1 MMAATVGAATL
12 ELEQYLSTRGYRAIA
27 GTDEAGRG
35 CLAGPVVAAAVI
47 LPLEPL
53 RSRSDSFE
61 AGADSDPLHAV
72 ADSKTLSAERR
83 TALAEDIRRH
93 AVSWAVASCSPEE
106 IDRMNI
112 LWASM
117 EAMRRALIAL
127 DVPPDYALIDG
138 RTLIPSCPCPSKTVV
153 HGDAR
158 SRSIAAA
165 SILAKT
171 HRDGI
176 MHDLHVRWP
185 VYGWKSNVGY
195 PTKAHYEA
203 LQRHGPTPLHRTS
216 FRLT

>member
-1 MMAATVGAATL
+1 MAATEGAATL
-12 ELEQYLSTRGYRAIA
+12 EMEQYLFTRGYRAIA

-47 LPLEPL
+47 LPL
-53 RSRSDSFE
+53 D
-61 AGADSDPLHAV
+61 ADLHAV

-106 IDRMNI
+106 IDRLNI

-117 EAMRRALIAL
+117 EAMRRALAAL

-176 MHDLHVRWP
+176 MHDLHACWP

-203 LQRHGPTPLHRTS
+203 LREHGPTPLHRTS
-216 FRLT
+216 FRLQ